1 MMKIN
6 ESLVEA
12 TKQQVL
18 ELESALLGSNSELFS
33 LKQKCSSLETQLN
46 TSQQRNRTLMVCL
59 MITIII
65 LCVSISFYRKLI
77 KSISRSYQQESALAQ
92 KDTELYLLKER
103 CSSQEAQ
110 LESFQRRNEALA
122 VMNIQLL

>member
-33 LKQKCSSLETQLN
+33 LKQKCSSLETQLD
-46 TSQQRNRTLMVCL
+46 TSQRRNRTLMVCL
-59 MITIII
+59 MINIII
-65 LCVSISFYRKLI
+65 LRVSISFYRKLI
-77 KSISRSYQQESALAQ
+77 KSISRSYQS
-92 KDTELYLLKER
+92 
-103 CSSQEAQ
+103 
-110 LESFQRRNEALA
+110 RN
-122 VMNIQLL
+122 QH